1 MRRGIRLVAGPQ
13 DYLLG
18 MFRVSRLMRPRD
30 HERAPSEEHCWSLIE
45 QGLYLDASATLET
58 AMPAFDRAGVPFLPV
73 VTLSG
78 GEAPPEL
85 LGALYHV
92 DALKA
97 YNRAL
102 AAVSKEE
109 HG

>member
-1 MRRGIRLVAGPQ
+1 
-13 DYLLG
+13 
-18 MFRVSRLMRPRD
+18 MRPTDHPRAAPPDACRD
-30 HERAPSEEHCWSLIE
+30 LIE
-45 QGLYLDASATLET
+45 DGLYVEPGATLET
-58 AMPAFDRAGVPFLPV
+58 AMPIFERAGVPFLPV
-73 VTLSG
+73 VTRG
-78 GEAPPEL
+78 GKDGPDL
-85 LGALYHV
+85 VGALFHV

>member
-1 MRRGIRLVAGPQ
+1 
-13 DYLLG
+13 
-18 MFRVSRLMRPRD
+18 
-30 HERAPSEEHCWSLIE
+30 
-45 QGLYLDASATLET
+45 
-58 AMPAFDRAGVPFLPV
+58 MPIFERAGVPFLPV
-73 VTLSG
+73 VTLP
-78 GEAPPEL
+78 GEGAPPDL
-85 LGALYHV
+85 AGALFHV

>member
-1 MRRGIRLVAGPQ
+1 
-13 DYLLG
+13 
-18 MFRVSRLMRPRD
+18 
-30 HERAPSEEHCWSLIE
+30 
-45 QGLYLDASATLET
+45 
-58 AMPAFDRAGVPFLPV
+58 VPFLPV

-85 LGALYHV
+85 LGALFHV